1 MKKTI
6 TRIISMFLL
15 IATLSSTLT
24 FLTIGTSAASTY
36 YPKASSKSGSI
47 VEVLKSVGETDTSYT
62 HRKAIAEANG
72 IKPYSGTA
80 SQNTQMVS
88 LCRSGALKKC
98 AKHSVNATTNNT
110 ASIETVTTSDKFTYV
125 FGEAADTYY
134 KVTKANAPL
143 RDNYYESGKVLDKLP
158 LNTLVK
164 VTKTVTNL
172 VGNKWLKISYLNK
185 SGKSCVAYL
194 YSGNASKFGTTPN
207 VMRKYAKEVYNKNN
221 LYSNWGINEA
231 EVIEKATG
239 ANSKSAVDK
248 LMLDLLKVKLD
259 AHVGKSMNV
268 SSYNSKTYYS
278 YYDSDGI
285 YRQNWGL
292 YQKSGGCTWF
302 AFNRHAQ
309 INKGKTLIFRGAGG
323 GNAGTW
329 DNRIHTSYFNKFST
343 KDLKNGMTNLVA
355 VDDQGSP
362 INGVYYGHV
371 VFVEAVIDNNIY
383 FSEGWYRSGIFHSR
397 LVKKSINDFA
407 KIYETVIISK

>member
-1 MKKTI
+1 MKTNL
-6 TRIISMFLL
+6 TRIISTILL
-15 IATLSSTLT
+15 IATLASTLT
-24 FLTIGTSAASTY
+24 FLTLGTSAASTY
-36 YPKASSKSGSI
+36 YPKSSSKSGSI

-72 IKPYSGTA
+72 ITPYSGSA
-80 SQNTQMVS
+80 VQNTQMVS
-88 LCRSGALKKC
+88 LCKTGSLKKC
-98 AKHSVNATTNNT
+98 YKHSVNTTTNNA
-110 ASIETVTTSDKFTYV
+110 ASIEAVTTGDEFTYV

-172 VGNKWLKISYLNK
+172 VGNKWLRVSYLDK

-221 LYSNWGINEA
+221 LYSNWGIKEA
-231 EVIEKATG
+231 DVIAKATS
-239 ANSKSAVDK
+239 AKSKGEVDE
-248 LMLDLLKVKLD
+248 LTLGLLKAKLD
-259 AHVGKSMNV
+259 AYVGKSMDV

-285 YRQNWGL
+285 YRKNWGL
-292 YQKSGGCTWF
+292 YQTSGGCTWY
-302 AFNRHAQ
+302 AFNRYSQ

-323 GNAGTW
+323 GNANTF
-329 DNRIHTSYFNKFST
+329 DDRIHPQYFSKFST
-343 KDLKNGMTNLVA
+343 KNLQNGMTNMVA

-371 VFVEAVIDNNIY
+371 VYIEATIGNYVY
-383 FSEGWYRSGIFHSR
+383 FSEGWYRNGTFYSR
-397 LVKKSINDFA
+397 LVRQSISEFA
-407 KIYETVIISK
+407 KTYETVIVAK